1 MSNEAKEIIER
12 MQDGGAVL
20 LFLDTSE
27 IVESD
32 VTNVRPWTSKESDEE
47 ELKKIELLAETI
59 QEEGQIQPVVVRK
72 NGNGKYEL
80 VAGRRRKRAIELI
93 NAGREKGKELKVS
106 AVVSVSA
113 NQNQNAFRQATIEK
127 IHREQINPMDMA
139 VNINNVREKFGW
151 KGTKETAKVA
161 AFFKVSKASVI
172 QYEKL
177 LQLPVEVQKKV
188 HKGELTRDDAFKLSQ
203 IHKDEGEEAVLHT
216 ASHAIAIGSAV
227 EQSGGTKKEVKAAKS
242 NVIKRAAKEVK
253 DAKRK
258 AKGKEVKPEPRSRRE
273 IIEFFEGMQGPAYG
287 FPNGDVHVFV
297 AKFMDWCKG
306 EIADSTLEK
315 YWMKMVV
322 SAYKGKAEVN
332 VVTAARGKTVSKP
345 KK

>member
-1 MSNEAKEIIER
+1 MSGEAKEIIER
-12 MQDGGAVL
+12 LQDGGAVL
-20 LFLDTSE
+20 LFLDTIE
-27 IVESD
+27 IVESE

-47 ELKKIELLAETI
+47 ELRKIELLAETI

-113 NQNQNAFRQATIEK
+113 NQNQNAFRQATIEN

-139 VNINNVREKFGW
+139 VNIRNVREKFGW

-177 LQLPVEVQKKV
+177 LALPNEVQEKV
-188 HKGELTRDDAFKLSQ
+188 HKGELTRDDAFKLSEVERAQ
-203 IHKDEGEEAVLHT
+203 PGTSARVVEEAERT
-216 ASHAIAIGSAV
+216 EEGIRAG
-227 EQSGGTKKEVKAAKS
+227 GGTAKEAKKAKS
-242 NVIKRAAKEVK
+242 KVIKHAAKEVK
-253 DAKRK
+253 SAKRK
-258 AKGKEVKPEPRSRRE
+258 AQGKEVRPEPRSRRE

-306 EIADSTLEK
+306 EISDSTLEK

-322 SAYKGKAEVN
+322 SAYKGKAEVRE
-332 VVTAARGKTVSKP
+332 VVTAARGKTVS
-345 KK
+345 

>member
-12 MQDGGAVL
+12 MQNGGAVL

-106 AVVSVSA
+106 AVVSASA
-113 NQNQNAFRQATIEK
+113 NQNQNAFRQAAIENV
-127 IHREQINPMDMA
+127 HREQINPMDMA
-139 VNINNVREKFGW
+139 VNIQNVREKFGW

-177 LQLPVEVQKKV
+177 LALPSEVQEKV
-188 HKGELTRDDAFKLSQ
+188 HKGELTRDDAFKLSEIEKAMPGASETAVKIAEQ
-203 IHKDEGEEAVLHT
+203 VGRDTEEQRGKGKAVR
-216 ASHAIAIGSAV
+216 
-227 EQSGGTKKEVKAAKS
+227 AAKS
-242 NVIKRAAKEVK
+242 VSIKKTAKQVKNVT
-253 DAKRK
+253 RK
-258 AKGKEVKPEPRSRRE
+258 AAGKEVKPELRSRRE
-273 IIEFFEGMQGPAYG
+273 IIEFFEGMLGPAYG
-287 FPNGDVHVFV
+287 YANGDVHKFV
-297 AKFMDWCKG
+297 NKF
-306 EIADSTLEK
+306 
-315 YWMKMVV
+315 V
-322 SAYKGKAEVN
+322 
-332 VVTAARGKTVSKP
+332 
-345 KK
+345 

>member
-12 MQDGGAVL
+12 MQNGGAVL

-113 NQNQNAFRQATIEK
+113 TENQNAFRQATIEN
-127 IHREQINPMDMA
+127 IHRKQINPIDIA
-139 VNINNVREKFGW
+139 VNIRNVREKFEW
-151 KGTKETAKVA
+151 KGTKETSKVA

-172 QYEKL
+172 QYERL
-177 LQLPVEVQKKV
+177 LGLPEEVQKKV
-188 HKGELTRDDAFKLSQ
+188 YTGELTRDDAFRLTS
-203 IHKDEGEEAVLHT
+203 IDNVPPVIEEAQLLSNRIL
-216 ASHAIAIGSAV
+216 A
-227 EQSGGTKKEVKAAKS
+227 EGGTAKQAKAAKS
-242 NVIKRAAKEVK
+242 GVIKKAAKEVK
-253 DAKRK
+253 SAKRK
-258 AKGKEVKPEPRSRRE
+258 AQGKEVKPEPRSRRE
-273 IIEFFEGMQGPAYG
+273 IIEFFEGMLGPAYG
-287 FPNGDVHVFV
+287 YSNSDVHVFV
-297 AKFMDWCKG
+297 GKFVDWCKG
-306 EIADSTLEK
+306 TIADSTLEK
-315 YWMKMVV
+315 YWAKIVEK
-322 SAYKGKAEVN
+322 ADKGKPEGVLI
-332 VVTAARGKTVSKP
+332 VTTHRGKTISRP